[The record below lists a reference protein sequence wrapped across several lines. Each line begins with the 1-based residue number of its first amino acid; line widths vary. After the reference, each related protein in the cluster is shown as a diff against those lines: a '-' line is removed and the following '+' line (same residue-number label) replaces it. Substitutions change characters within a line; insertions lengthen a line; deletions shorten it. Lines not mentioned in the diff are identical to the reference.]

1 MYAPGN
7 TPPAIVKKLQSTLKE
22 VLETREF
29 QVKLVALDQQPG
41 MLIGND
47 LLREQRKE
55 REVWRKVA
63 TTRNIVLE

>member
-1 MYAPGN
+1 MAGK
-7 TPPAIVKKLQSTLKE
+7 TPPDIVRKLQSTLKE
-22 VLETREF
+22 VMETRQF
-29 QVKLVALDQQPG
+29 QAKLVALDQQPG
-41 MLIGND
+41 LLIGDD